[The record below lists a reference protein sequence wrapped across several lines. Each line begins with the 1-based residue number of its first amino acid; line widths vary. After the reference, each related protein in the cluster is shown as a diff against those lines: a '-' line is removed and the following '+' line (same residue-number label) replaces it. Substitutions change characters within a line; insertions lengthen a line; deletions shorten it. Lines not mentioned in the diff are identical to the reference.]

1 MKRILVVYPQ
11 DIDFKAA
18 ASYPT
23 GEVVLDL
30 YKDEPIPFQ
39 FKVDDFT
46 NVAEKSSSNSKSFEL
61 PGTKV
66 NNLFFNHIY
75 DITADSEFNAHK
87 QTRVIYKENGVDI
100 FSGYLQL
107 NDIINKNDNV
117 SYEITLFSETVNLKD
132 DISNKTLRDLDFEE
146 LNHNY
151 TETDI
156 KNSWTGSLTYTS
168 SAVSGYRDG
177 STIKYPFIRYNTN
190 TSYTANVPA
199 SSSEIVVPTPLDA
212 FRPWINCRYLLKR
225 ILADAGYSYTS
236 TFLDSTDFNKLYL
249 DAPGSGAD
257 MLGYPML
264 VANTPDTGAY
274 TGSTYTTIDFD
285 NSTTNDFISNIYNTT
300 TDVLTAIAD
309 DTLIVF
315 SISLDIT
322 VASLGL
328 VRIRIKNSG
337 TGYYSNNQVIYNQ
350 TLPAGNQTINIHSNI
365 FQSIVLD
372 TTDTLSFEISVS
384 SSATLNSSSSITF
397 GSLSPFNNSNPIMSI
412 NNNLLGFR
420 GELNQWDYIKNFIDK
435 FNLLIMADEDNPSN
449 LIIEPYKDWVDSGNT
464 LDWTNKID
472 DREIKYTTISGLAN
486 EVQFMHTEDTPEW
499 GTIPHNYPTLNKW
512 AHYFYPDIEI
522 SDKEIEKVEVKGF
535 SSTSISN
542 NFGGQLAVPA
552 IINTDTSLSYW
563 PNKPRI
569 LYDNGVQTMST
580 HTFRVP
586 PLNWNAEDDYL
597 LFSPVD
603 IYPITAS
610 TKSLDFAVVN
620 YGIGGS
626 AVLQSLY
633 NVYWSKYIDELYHKD
648 TRIAKVKAYLTSK
661 DISDFSFNDVVM
673 IKNRK
678 YRVKLIDYKQD
689 ALSTLELITI
699 KDL

>member
-11 DIDFKAA
+11 DIDFTAA

-46 NVAEKSSSNSKSFEL
+46 NVAEKSSSNSKSFEV
-61 PGTKV
+61 PGTKI

-87 QTRVIYKENGVDI
+87 QTKVIYKENGIDI

-107 NDIINKNDNV
+107 NDVINKNDNV
-117 SYEITLFSETVNLKD
+117 SYEITLFSETINLKD
-132 DISNKTLRDLDFEE
+132 DISNKILRDLDLEE

-151 TETDI
+151 TENDI
-156 KNSWTGSLTYTS
+156 KSSWNDNLSYTS

-212 FRPWINCRYLLKR
+212 FRPWINCRYLVR
-225 ILADAGYSYTS
+225 SILADAGYSYTS
-236 TFLDSTDFNKLYL
+236 TFLDSTAFNKLYL
-249 DAPGSGAD
+249 DVPGGGPD
-257 MLGYPML
+257 MIGYPII
-264 VANTPDTGAY
+264 VADTPDTGAY
-274 TGSTYTTIDFD
+274 TGSTWTTIDFD
-285 NSTTNDFISNIYNTT
+285 NSSANDFTSNLYNNS
-300 TDVLTAIAD
+300 TDVLTAVSDSTFVLFNIQ
-309 DTLIVF
+309 LP
-315 SISLDIT
+315 IS
-322 VASLGL
+322 VSSQGL
-328 VRIRIKNSG
+328 VKIRIKTTG
-337 TGYYSNNQVIYNQ
+337 TGYYTNNQVIYSQ
-350 TLPAGNQTINIHSNI
+350 TLPAGNQNININNNI
-365 FQSIVLD
+365 FQSLILD
-372 TTDTLSFEISVS
+372 TSETLSFEISVS
-384 SSATLNSSSSITF
+384 TSATLGSSSSIIYSVYTD
-397 GSLSPFNNSNPIMSI
+397 IMSI
-412 NNNLLGFR
+412 NNNLIGFR
-420 GELNQWDYIKNFIDK
+420 GELNQWDFIKGFIDK

-449 LIIEPYKDWVDSGNT
+449 LIIEPYKDWVDSGDT

-499 GTIPHNYPTLNKW
+499 GTIPHNYPTINKW

-522 SDKEIEKVEVKGF
+522 SDKEIEKIEVKGF

-552 IINTDTSLSYW
+552 IINTDTSLDYW

-586 PLNWNAEDDYL
+586 PINWNAEDDYL

-603 IYPITAS
+603 IYPITSS
-610 TKSLDFAVVN
+610 TKSLDFGVVN
-620 YGIGGS
+620 YGIGGG
-626 AVLQSLY
+626 AVLESLY
-633 NVYWSKYIDELYHKD
+633 NIYWSKYIDELYHKD

-661 DISDFSFNDVVM
+661 DISDFSFNDIIM